1 MSNIAKYRDLIMA
14 TATNLQNAGKS
25 SDELF
30 AEVGEAFAKA
40 EVVYDPDRGVPFEE
54 FAVAC
59 AMSACA

>member
-1 MSNIAKYRDLIMA
+1 MSNIAKYKDLIMA
-14 TATNLQNAGKS
+14 TANNLQSTVKS

-40 EVVYDPDRGVPFEE
+40 EVAYDPGCGISFEE

-59 AMSACA
+59 AMSACT